1 MASAAGLQWGK
12 YGVISESDMF
22 TKEAEFR
29 AWLVEERKMNPERM
43 SKDQNKKEFAR
54 FVEDYNTAT
63 LSNEKFYNIEAYERR
78 MDAMRAGE
86 FVPPADEGYD
96 AEADMR
102 AHQNSL
108 KRPAV
113 EKESYLDKEQLQ
125 DLRRVQRE
133 RVEAGKMKLL
143 GMDVKANMGVRMDG
157 ALLDG

>member
-1 MASAAGLQWGK
+1 MASAAALGGQWGK
-12 YGVISESDMF
+12 NGIISESDIF
-22 TKEAEFR
+22 NKEPEFR

-63 LSNEKFYNIEAYERR
+63 FPNEKFYNIEAYERR

-86 FVPPADEGYD
+86 FVPPTDDSYD

-102 AHQNSL
+102 AHQSKL

-113 EKESYLDKEQLQ
+113 ESESFFDKDQLQ

-143 GMDVKANMGVRMDG
+143 GMDIKSNMGVRMD
-157 ALLDG
+157 LVDG